1 MRTCSLLSP
10 LWVDDGIW
18 ASVCPSGPMNQA
30 PLAKPVFESLRRRVE
45 LGTVQPGV
53 VVEGRVD
60 V

>member
-30 PLAKPVFESLRRRVE
+30 PLSKPEFESLRAGGLNSGLYSPAWLWRAA
-45 LGTVQPGV
+45 
-53 VVEGRVD
+53 
-60 V
+60 